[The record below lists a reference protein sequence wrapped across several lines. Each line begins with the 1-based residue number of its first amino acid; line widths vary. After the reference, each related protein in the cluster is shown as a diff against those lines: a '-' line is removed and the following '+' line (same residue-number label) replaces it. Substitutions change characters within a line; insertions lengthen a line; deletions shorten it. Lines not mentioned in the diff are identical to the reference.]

1 MIAAALTRWAVAVT
15 VCQLLQRPASQ
26 SGPQTQVGT
35 LVLSFWPFASASAHS
50 HTCVSFPS
58 PEAEWHPTA
67 WTFFF
72 FFFRST
78 LKNHLAFGSRLMR
91 AASFVKPCVKG
102 GELLKSFGK
111 TGKRPAGCR
120 RRRLPSDP
128 CTTPNKQRE
137 KGWRE
142 REARCNI

>member
-1 MIAAALTRWAVAVT
+1 MGSCSNRLSAAPAARQPVWPPNPSRNTCSLFLAV
-15 VCQLLQRPASQ
+15 CIR
-26 SGPQTQVGT
+26 VGT
-35 LVLSFWPFASASAHS
+35 LAHMCVIPVSRSRMASNSLD
-50 HTCVSFPS
+50 V
-58 PEAEWHPTA
+58 
-67 WTFFF
+67 FF